1 MLSEVD
7 RKHLQEIF
15 QKKLVK
21 PIKILNFTQS
31 VECAFCA
38 DTHQLLEEIS
48 SLSDFIHLEVYNFVL
63 DREPVSRFKIDKIP
77 ATVIL
82 GENDRD
88 YGIRLYG
95 IPSGYEFTTL
105 IEDIQMISRG
115 ESGLSASAKEKI
127 HQVTIPLHIQVFVTP
142 TCPYCPRM
150 VFMAHQSALEN
161 ELISADMVE
170 VVEFPHLGQKYS
182 VLGVPKTVINDKVS
196 FEGLVPEEQFFA
208 YLLQA
213 SASS

>member
-1 MLSEVD
+1 MLKETD

-48 SLSDFIHLEVYNFVL
+48 SLSDLIHLEVYNFVL

-115 ESGLSASAKEKI
+115 ESGLSTSAKEKI
-127 HQVTIPLHIQVFVTP
+127 HQVTTPLHIQVFVTP